1 MINTF
6 VIHTRFFMAFKVLFA
21 VAFLQLAV
29 YTYTCIIANK
39 KEVPHVSTMSEMEY
53 TKVLMSVHDE
63 LGDEFKQLWM
73 RDELESLRNELIT
86 AVNNAKKGD
95 KYGSLFN
102 EVLIKIND
110 YVSRAMPSQDIIP
123 ALPGE
128 YDQKKYEQLL
138 ENLNRALSQLKTQ
151 EEADRSFFKLLS
163 EKYTEYKSSVDYI
176 RRVVVKRLYKISP
189 EFVCKKNSEG
199 HIVCNSE
206 GKPKIL
212 EDIMQKDV
220 NGKYVIS
227 TRLLILK
234 QFIKQF
240 GWCEGV
246 IHDKDARGEGYRCE
260 KLRKEISEYRDRLEA
275 AGELFDARGKEKNV
289 ISEFAATVDESI
301 FDRFDYNARGRIKSY
316 NFRMLKV
323 ADSIAKGFFASKNP
337 TREDLYVF
345 SIAFEM
351 TFSMVI
357 PDKDTNPDEYETDIR
372 KNLFFDYYS
381 DNLVNAVLNAQDV
394 EKKEES
400 AAREKYISGYGINYK
415 NYLEVIYLFFIS
427 QNNMTALEKFVNA
440 RLMISECNKSEEAL
454 SEEEV
459 VNQIEAGT
467 EQYRLWFDEFAHKG
481 VNDFKDMIL
490 RRYACKKDSITVC
503 LDLSEALSGEKPN
516 KRFSEVLR
524 IAAMEIALKECDDPG
539 EVDQYADGIVLDLTE
554 FFNNANSVW
563 CEIQELNCKQ
573 NRSDSEEKKLK
584 ELRSLIMK
592 TSLENINLDN
602 SYISYD
608 GIARFKHSG
617 MEYQENR

>member
-301 FDRFDYNARGRIKSY
+301 FDRFDYNARGRIKNYKPMLISDLALPEEAY
-316 NFRMLKV
+316 ELCWNMLKALERYGLIRFLRKNDPAKESDLPTV
-323 ADSIAKGFFASKNP
+323 SFAFAGEPIIRLLLSEGYLFKLHTYYEALKSGFFDDVSMGVEVTWSEEHGTKNEIDVVLTKGFQTLTVECKATNAISHEFYHK
-337 TREDLYVF
+337 LY
-345 SIAFEM
+345 SLPK
-351 TFSMVI
+351 TFGINTI
-357 PDKDTNPDEYETDIR
+357 PV
-372 KNLFFDYYS
+372 L
-381 DNLVNAVLNAQDV
+381 LVDS
-394 EKKEES
+394 S
-400 AAREKYISGYGINYK
+400 AA
-415 NYLEVIYLFFIS
+415 S
-427 QNNMTALEKFVNA
+427 QN
-440 RLMISECNKSEEAL
+440 
-454 SEEEV
+454 
-459 VNQIEAGT
+459 
-467 EQYRLWFDEFAHKG
+467 D
-481 VNDFKDMIL
+481 
-490 RRYACKKDSITVC
+490 
-503 LDLSEALSGEKPN
+503 
-516 KRFSEVLR
+516 
-524 IAAMEIALKECDDPG
+524 MEIQRGRKLGIETICDSSNIA
-539 EVDQYADGIVLDLTE
+539 QKLNDL
-554 FFNNANSVW
+554 FRV
-563 CEIQELNCKQ
+563 
-573 NRSDSEEKKLK
+573 
-584 ELRSLIMK
+584 
-592 TSLENINLDN
+592 
-602 SYISYD
+602 
-608 GIARFKHSG
+608 
-617 MEYQENR
+617 

>member
-176 RRVVVKRLYKISP
+176 RRVVVKRLYKISS

-212 EDIMQKDV
+212 E
-220 NGKYVIS
+220 
-227 TRLLILK
+227 R
-234 QFIKQF
+234 
-240 GWCEGV
+240 
-246 IHDKDARGEGYRCE
+246 
-260 KLRKEISEYRDRLEA
+260 
-275 AGELFDARGKEKNV
+275 
-289 ISEFAATVDESI
+289 
-301 FDRFDYNARGRIKSY
+301 
-316 NFRMLKV
+316 
-323 ADSIAKGFFASKNP
+323 
-337 TREDLYVF
+337 VF
-345 SIAFEM
+345 
-351 TFSMVI
+351 
-357 PDKDTNPDEYETDIR
+357 
-372 KNLFFDYYS
+372 
-381 DNLVNAVLNAQDV
+381 
-394 EKKEES
+394 
-400 AAREKYISGYGINYK
+400 
-415 NYLEVIYLFFIS
+415 
-427 QNNMTALEKFVNA
+427 
-440 RLMISECNKSEEAL
+440 
-454 SEEEV
+454 
-459 VNQIEAGT
+459 
-467 EQYRLWFDEFAHKG
+467 
-481 VNDFKDMIL
+481 
-490 RRYACKKDSITVC
+490 
-503 LDLSEALSGEKPN
+503 
-516 KRFSEVLR
+516 
-524 IAAMEIALKECDDPG
+524 
-539 EVDQYADGIVLDLTE
+539 
-554 FFNNANSVW
+554 
-563 CEIQELNCKQ
+563 
-573 NRSDSEEKKLK
+573 
-584 ELRSLIMK
+584 
-592 TSLENINLDN
+592 
-602 SYISYD
+602 
-608 GIARFKHSG
+608 
-617 MEYQENR
+617 

>member
-220 NGKYVIS
+220 NGKYAIS

-415 NYLEVIYLFFIS
+415 NYLEANYLLFI
-427 QNNMTALEKFVNA
+427 
-440 RLMISECNKSEEAL
+440 
-454 SEEEV
+454 
-459 VNQIEAGT
+459 
-467 EQYRLWFDEFAHKG
+467 
-481 VNDFKDMIL
+481 
-490 RRYACKKDSITVC
+490 
-503 LDLSEALSGEKPN
+503 
-516 KRFSEVLR
+516 
-524 IAAMEIALKECDDPG
+524 
-539 EVDQYADGIVLDLTE
+539 
-554 FFNNANSVW
+554 
-563 CEIQELNCKQ
+563 
-573 NRSDSEEKKLK
+573 
-584 ELRSLIMK
+584 
-592 TSLENINLDN
+592 
-602 SYISYD
+602 
-608 GIARFKHSG
+608 
-617 MEYQENR
+617 